1 MPVRSDSFPVTTQH
15 GLPIIHDLHGVVMG
29 QTESGLARS
38 WCDYRNRIHDLISLF
53 EHDLFGKPVSTFP
66 DHAPKKRHPLIT
78 CRYFVADLG
87 AASAE

>member
-1 MPVRSDSFPVTTQH
+1 MVCELFTNLR
-15 GLPIIHDLHGVVMG
+15 GVVGGKPNPVWPDHGAITGIASM
-29 QTESGLARS
+29 
-38 WCDYRNRIHDLISLF
+38 NLISLF

-66 DHAPKKRHPLIT
+66 DHAPKERHPLIT

>member
-1 MPVRSDSFPVTTQH
+1 MPVRSGWFPMAAQH
-15 GLPIIHDLHGVVMG
+15 GLRIVYELARRGWR

-66 DHAPKKRHPLIT
+66 DHAPKERHPLIT